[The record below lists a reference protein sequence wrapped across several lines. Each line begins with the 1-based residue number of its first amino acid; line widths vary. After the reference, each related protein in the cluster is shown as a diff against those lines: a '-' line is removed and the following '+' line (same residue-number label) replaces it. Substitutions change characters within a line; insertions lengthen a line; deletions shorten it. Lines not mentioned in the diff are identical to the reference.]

1 MEEKKMIPYS
11 LYLPADLFQKVKDL
25 ARERK
30 AAPLIRDAISM
41 VINGHD
47 LFNAGYNKGI
57 EDASKV
63 IYENKEAQMIAVN
76 GRDLGAVL
84 TEQIKLLEKPS
95 ERQ

>member
-11 LYLPADLFQKVKDL
+11 LYLPSDLFQKVKDL

-30 AAPLIRDAISM
+30 AAPLIRDAIGM
-41 VINGHD
+41 VLNGQD
-47 LFNAGYNKGI
+47 LFNAGYNKAI
-57 EDASKV
+57 ADAAKV

-76 GRDLGAVL
+76 GRDLGAIL

-95 ERQ
+95 E

>member
-11 LYLPADLFQKVKDL
+11 LYLPSDLFQKVKDL

-30 AAPLIRDAISM
+30 AAPLIRDAIGM
-41 VINGHD
+41 VLNGQD
-47 LFNAGYNKGI
+47 LFNAGYNKAI
-57 EDASKV
+57 TDAAKV

-76 GRDLGAVL
+76 GRDLGAIL

-95 ERQ
+95 E